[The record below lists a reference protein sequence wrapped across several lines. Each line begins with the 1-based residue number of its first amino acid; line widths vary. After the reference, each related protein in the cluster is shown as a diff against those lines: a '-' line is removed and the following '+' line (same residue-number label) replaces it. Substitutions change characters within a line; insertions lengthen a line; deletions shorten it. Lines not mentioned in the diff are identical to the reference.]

1 METQALIDMLNR
13 DIADE
18 HAAIVRYLV
27 HGYMEGED
35 TPMGSSLIS
44 ISREEMWHMHW
55 LGMIIA
61 GLGGEPNLKP
71 APYPHDPTS
80 RATMLKSYVVY
91 EEKLI
96 PHYNGEADKVDDNH
110 VKRVLQ
116 REAWESAIHARKF
129 QRKLDKLSPEEAAGL
144 PGTES
149 ELPQE
154 LVQKLQAEVASKY
167 TEMLQHV
174 RDSWAFQKDEMIG
187 WKIMDQAMEKMKQ
200 LAHFAEP
207 IAEDGVP
214 PELKL
219 GKIDVSHAIGMALA
233 KAIENVQAARE
244 RHVRLRQDSEVQR
257 HSGVVINLDLTI
269 QQEEYQG
276 AELEGWRKR
285 E

>member
-1 METQALIDMLNR
+1 MEKQAIVDMLNR

-18 HAAIVRYLV
+18 HAAIIRYLV
-27 HGYMEGED
+27 HGYLEGED
-35 TPMGSSLIS
+35 TPLGSSLIS

-80 RATMLKSYVVY
+80 RATMLKSYVEY

-96 PHYNGEADKVDDNH
+96 PHYNGEADKVDDPH
-110 VKRVLQ
+110 IKRVLQ

-129 QRKLDKLSPEEAAGL
+129 QRKLGKLSTDEAAGL
-144 PGTES
+144 PGAER
-149 ELPQE
+149 ELPKE
-154 LVQKLQAEVASKY
+154 LLDLLQAEVAGKY

-174 RDSWAFQKDEMIG
+174 RDSWVFQKDEMIG
-187 WKIMDQAMEKMKQ
+187 WEIMDQAMEKMKH

-207 IAEDGVP
+207 VAEDGVP

-219 GKIDVSHAIGMALA
+219 GKIDMSHAIGMALA
-233 KAIENVQAARE
+233 KAIEDVQAARE
-244 RHVRLRQDSEVQR
+244 RHVTLRQDSEVQK
-257 HSGVVINLDLTI
+257 HSGLVINLDLTI

-276 AELEGWRKR
+276 AELEGWRNRK
-285 E
+285 